1 MESLVPSDTRFRF
14 TLRGAFL
21 AIAAVSVWL
30 AAVAPWFREWNGEQ
44 RVAFLTIC
52 GATAFG
58 AALMAAALYSKRVDA
73 KRRAGVTRFR
83 LTPTSTR
90 RMWLV
95 GIGAAI
101 FVIGVSTAM
110 GFYQAIYPE
119 SRAHGGAWVWSLLA
133 AQNGAIAAMA
143 ALGIRWRTTQFEL
156 CDGGILTG
164 FGIQPW
170 NSVRGFRW
178 RNSDSNQL
186 VLQFRWNVVVVGVQ
200 INAHDKPAVEKFLS
214 ERIAQYLG

>member
-14 TLRGAFL
+14 TLRGAFI
-21 AIAAVSVWL
+21 AIAAVAVWL

-44 RVAFLTIC
+44 RLAFLTTC

-58 AALMAAALYSKRVDA
+58 AALLATVLYMKRVDA
-73 KRRAGVTRFR
+73 KRRAGVTHFR
-83 LTPTSTR
+83 LTPTTTR
-90 RMWLV
+90 RMWLL

-101 FVIGVSTAM
+101 FSIGLSTAI
-110 GFYQAIYPE
+110 GFCQAIYPE

-143 ALGIRWRTTQFEL
+143 ALGMRWRTAQFEL

-170 NSVRGFRW
+170 TSLRGFRW
-178 RNSDSNQL
+178 RSCDSNQL

-200 INAHDKPAVEKFLS
+200 INARDKSAVEKFLS
-214 ERIAQYLG
+214 ERIAQYRG